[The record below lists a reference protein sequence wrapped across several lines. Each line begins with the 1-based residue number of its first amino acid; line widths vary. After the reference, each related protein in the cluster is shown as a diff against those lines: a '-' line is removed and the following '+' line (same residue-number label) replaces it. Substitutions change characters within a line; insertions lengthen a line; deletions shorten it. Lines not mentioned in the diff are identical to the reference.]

1 MKTKMKHL
9 EEAHRLILGS
19 FDKLDTSER
28 RIADGEIE
36 KALCDLYALRITI
49 NTAIDLLTGAVGLS
63 TTCTDYKTAAD
74 L

>member
-49 NTAIDLLTGAVGLS
+49 NTAIDLLTTTGLS
-63 TTCTDYKTAAD
+63 TTCTDSKTAAD